1 MQTKGNR
8 RGRKL
13 VACLYGENRV
23 VIHDIPNNTQEEVTV
38 KRPWRCAT
46 STSNI
51 AVTSSVV
58 GIHVLAHNGSLVRID
73 PTSKHVSCV
82 TFHPSLGRVFLGFKN
97 GSVQTCSALDKTL
110 SSFKVHSDFV
120 TNIRCAAN
128 DRVLLSSWD
137 KTASI
142 VTFEG
147 KLPSSSTVKLI
158 GHTAGVSDI
167 ILLS

>member
-1 MQTKGNR
+1 MRVSGQVGGGGRVVCPDVLFCLCACVFDTNIAFK
-8 RGRKL
+8 RKL
-13 VACLYGENRV
+13 
-23 VIHDIPNNTQEEVTV
+23 DISNN
-38 KRPWRCAT
+38 
-46 STSNI
+46 
-51 AVTSSVV
+51 
-58 GIHVLAHNGSLVRID
+58 

-97 GSVQTCSALDKTL
+97 ASVQTCSALDSKTL

-128 DRVLLSSWD
+128 GRVLLSSWD

-147 KLPSSSTVKLI
+147 DLPSSSTVRLI
-158 GHTAGVSDI
+158 GHTAGVNDI